1 MAKTVNIIPAK
12 PKKTQTKDGSSKPLR
27 VAAYCRVS
35 TDDEEQLTSY
45 ENQIQYYTELI
56 SANPNWE
63 MAGIYADEDISG
75 TNAKKRTEFLKLMA
89 LCRRGRVDLILTK
102 SVSRFARNTVDCL
115 NYARLLKSKGIGIL
129 FEKENINTLELS
141 GELLLTFYSSFAQAE
156 SESISKN
163 VALGHRMAMKAGK
176 VYFQYKKLY
185 GYRRGANDEPE
196 IIPHEAQIIRQIFYK
211 MLAGY
216 SMQRIRDELIE
227 QGIEP
232 PRGDA
237 AWEVSRIR
245 RILHN
250 EIYAGDVLRQK
261 TYVSDFITGTVKKNT
276 GELPQY
282 YIMDNHAA
290 IVPREIYNQVQAEF
304 ARRNSLISSSTK
316 PTKSNSGKF
325 SSKYALTDLMRCGEC
340 GTAYRRVT
348 WPALEK
354 GGEKRIVWRCICRL
368 ERGKEVCKDSP
379 TILERALH
387 AAIMESLRK
396 LQMDWTKVD
405 YELQSILS
413 KVTRPADED
422 TVENLDEMIRES
434 ENRMIEFMQ
443 KQMEG
448 EIAEKDWHAEC
459 TLLSH
464 NIAILKQK
472 KAELE
477 RKDAEAINSEDR
489 VNDMMALLKNRDLDG
504 AEFDEVL
511 VRRNIQSISVEG
523 KNMLKI
529 TFKNGMEVQ
538 QPWR

>member
-63 MAGIYADEDISG
+63 MAGIYADEGISG

-340 GTAYRRVT
+340 ATAYRRVT

>member
-1 MAKTVNIIPAK
+1 M
-12 PKKTQTKDGSSKPLR
+12 
-27 VAAYCRVS
+27 
-35 TDDEEQLTSY
+35 
-45 ENQIQYYTELI
+45 
-56 SANPNWE
+56 
-63 MAGIYADEDISG
+63 
-75 TNAKKRTEFLKLMA
+75 
-89 LCRRGRVDLILTK
+89 
-102 SVSRFARNTVDCL
+102 
-115 NYARLLKSKGIGIL
+115 
-129 FEKENINTLELS
+129 
-141 GELLLTFYSSFAQAE
+141 
-156 SESISKN
+156 
-163 VALGHRMAMKAGK
+163 
-176 VYFQYKKLY
+176 
-185 GYRRGANDEPE
+185 
-196 IIPHEAQIIRQIFYK
+196 
-211 MLAGY
+211 
-216 SMQRIRDELIE
+216 
-227 QGIEP
+227 
-232 PRGDA
+232 
-237 AWEVSRIR
+237 
-245 RILHN
+245 
-250 EIYAGDVLRQK
+250 
-261 TYVSDFITGTVKKNT
+261 
-276 GELPQY
+276 
-282 YIMDNHAA
+282 
-290 IVPREIYNQVQAEF
+290 
-304 ARRNSLISSSTK
+304 
-316 PTKSNSGKF
+316 
-325 SSKYALTDLMRCGEC
+325 
-340 GTAYRRVT
+340 
-348 WPALEK
+348 
-354 GGEKRIVWRCICRL
+354 
-368 ERGKEVCKDSP
+368 
-379 TILERALH
+379 ERALH